1 MLKGFRAALGA
12 PAVAMAATFLGFGAA
27 VSAAGLGLGWA
38 MASALAIYGMPG
50 QLILLTAAAGGGA
63 LGAAVLSA
71 IAANARF
78 LPMAVALSP
87 WLGGRRSRWLAL
99 PFIAVTPWAAGMRTL
114 PGLPPARRLGWFL
127 GFAAGCWGVATA
139 ATLLGFWMAPGLPG
153 WLLALLSS
161 PTHYTSGCCCW
172 PTGGCRQHGARCWA
186 ARWPARWCW
195 CCPPPGGCWR
205 RGCWAAALPSGGA
218 SVLAAADWALLAV
231 AVACQGLRALGLLLA
246 GPLRPDHPFIR
257 WAASVAQ
264 ATLAAFVVLA
274 VAAPSGALAAIP
286 LAARLAGAGAAIA
299 VLAATDRILAAL
311 LAGLAATLAA
321 WALLI

>member
-1 MLKGFRAALGA
+1 MLEGFRAAMGA
-12 PAVAMAATFLGFGAA
+12 PAVAMAASFLGFGAA

-87 WLGGRRSRWLAL
+87 WLGGHRSRWLAL
-99 PFIAVTPWAAGMRTL
+99 PFIAVTPWAAGMRAL

-153 WLLALLSS
+153 SLLALLVFTN
-161 PTHYTSGCCCW
+161 PLYF
-172 PTGGCRQHGARCWA
+172 
-186 ARWPARWCW
+186 
-195 CCPPPGGCWR
+195 
-205 RGCWAAALPSGGA
+205 
-218 SVLAAADWALLAV
+218 
-231 AVACQGLRALGLLLA
+231 GLLLLA
-246 GPLRPDHPFIR
+246 DRRLP
-257 WAASVAQ
+257 AARRA
-264 ATLAAFVVLA
+264 LLG
-274 VAAPSGALAAIP
+274 GALASP
-286 LAARLAGAGAAIA
+286 LVLVLPAAWG
-299 VLAATDRILAAL
+299 L
-311 LAGLAATLAA
+311 LVAGLLGGSLAF
-321 WALLI
+321 WWGERVGRR